1 MFYQNKFTANTQ
13 LKISPFFERT
23 SKLNESQEWRRWS
36 GYLAATSYEL
46 THENEY
52 FAIRTKA
59 ALLDISPL
67 KKYIIEGPD
76 AQILLDRLVT
86 RNIAI
91 CKVSQVMYTPWCDE
105 HGKVIDDGTVQ
116 RLSENKF
123 RITSAEPNLEWIESN
138 SSGMDVI
145 IKDDS
150 YSTAALALQGPNS
163 RSILNAVSSK
173 SLDSLKFFWMMD
185 TTFENIPVTISR
197 TGYTGD
203 LGYEIWMDP
212 NDALSVW
219 DLLIDKGKTFG
230 ITPTGLHA
238 LDIARIE
245 AGLILLDVDYISTR
259 HALIESRKS
268 SPYELGLG
276 WAVKLKKKNFIG
288 KAPLHKEL
296 ANGSSWSFVG
306 IEIEWSG
313 FEKHYRAVGLAP
325 GLPST
330 AWRTS
335 TPLYNNNEQVGY
347 ATSGTWSP
355 LLKRYIALAHVK
367 SKYAKEGSEL
377 MFELKVEHFRKL
389 TKATVVKT
397 PFFNPERKRSCP
409 QYKNM
414 MLLLLAVVTMD

>member
-13 LKISPFFERT
+13 LKLSPFFERT
-23 SKLNESQEWRRWS
+23 SKLNESQEWRRWA

-67 KKYIIEGPD
+67 KKYIVEGPD
-76 AQILLDRLVT
+76 AQNLLDRLVT

-91 CKVSQVMYTPWCDE
+91 CKVGQVMYTPWCDE
-105 HGKVIDDGTVQ
+105 EGKVIDDGTVQ

-138 SSGMDVI
+138 STGMDVT

-163 RSILNAVSSK
+163 RAILNAVSSK
-173 SLDSLKFFWMMD
+173 SLDSLKFFWMID

-212 NDALSVW
+212 NNALSVW
-219 DLLIDKGKTFG
+219 DLLMDKGKTFG

-238 LDIARIE
+238 LDIARVE

-288 KAPLHKEL
+288 KARLLEEFE
-296 ANGSSWSFVG
+296 NSSEWSFVG
-306 IEIEWSG
+306 IEIEWIG
-313 FEKHYRAVGLAP
+313 FEKHYRAAGLAP

-377 MFELKVEHFRKL
+377 MFELKVEHYRKL

-397 PFFNPERKRSCP
+397 PFYDPERKRSCP
-409 QYKNM
+409 Q
-414 MLLLLAVVTMD
+414 

>member
-13 LKISPFFERT
+13 LKLSPFFERT
-23 SKLNESQEWRRWS
+23 SKLNESQEWRRWA

-67 KKYIIEGPD
+67 KKYIVEGPD
-76 AQILLDRLVT
+76 AQNLLDRLVT

-91 CKVSQVMYTPWCDE
+91 CKVGQVMYTPWCDE
-105 HGKVIDDGTVQ
+105 EGKVIDDGTVQ

-138 SSGMDVI
+138 STGMDVM

-163 RSILNAVSSK
+163 RAILNAVSSK
-173 SLDSLKFFWMMD
+173 SLDSLKFFWMME
-185 TTFENIPVTISR
+185 TTFEDIPVTISR

-212 NDALSVW
+212 NNALSVW
-219 DLLIDKGKTFG
+219 DLLMDKGKTFG

-238 LDIARIE
+238 LDIARVE

-276 WAVKLKKKNFIG
+276 WSVKLKKKNFIG
-288 KAPLHKEL
+288 KARLLEEFE
-296 ANGSSWSFVG
+296 NSSEWSFVG
-306 IEIEWSG
+306 IEIEWTG
-313 FEKHYRAVGLAP
+313 FEKHYRAAGLAP

-397 PFFNPERKRSCP
+397 PFYDPERKRSCP
-409 QYKNM
+409 Q
-414 MLLLLAVVTMD
+414 

>member
-1 MFYQNKFTANTQ
+1 MFYQNKFSAKTQ
-13 LKISPFFERT
+13 LKLSPFFERT
-23 SKLNESQEWRRWS
+23 SKLNESQEWRRWA

-91 CKVSQVMYTPWCDE
+91 CKVNQVMYTPWCDE

-123 RITSAEPNLEWIESN
+123 RITSAEPNFEWIESN
-138 SSGMDVI
+138 STGMDVI

-163 RSILNAVSSK
+163 RAILNTISSK
-173 SLDSLKFFWMMD
+173 SLDNLKFFWMMD

-296 ANGSSWSFVG
+296 DNGSSWSFVG

-367 SKYAKEGSEL
+367 SKHAKEGSEL

-409 QYKNM
+409 Q
-414 MLLLLAVVTMD
+414 

>member
-13 LKISPFFERT
+13 LKLSPFFERT
-23 SKLNESQEWRRWS
+23 SKLNESQEWRRWA

-46 THENEY
+46 NHENEY

-67 KKYIIEGPD
+67 KKYIVEGPD
-76 AQILLDRLVT
+76 AQNLLDRLVT

-91 CKVSQVMYTPWCDE
+91 CKVGQVMYTPWCDE
-105 HGKVIDDGTVQ
+105 EGKVIDDGTVQ

-138 SSGMDVI
+138 STGMDVT

-163 RSILNAVSSK
+163 RAILNAVSSK
-173 SLDSLKFFWMMD
+173 SLDSLKFFWMID

-203 LGYEIWMDP
+203 LGYEIWMNP

-219 DLLIDKGKTFG
+219 DILIDKGKTFG

-238 LDIARIE
+238 LDIARVE

-288 KAPLHKEL
+288 KARLLEEFE
-296 ANGSSWSFVG
+296 NSSEWSFVG
-306 IEIEWSG
+306 IEIEWIG
-313 FEKHYRAVGLAP
+313 FEKHYRAAGLAP

-397 PFFNPERKRSCP
+397 PFYDPERKRSCP
-409 QYKNM
+409 Q
-414 MLLLLAVVTMD
+414 

>member
-13 LKISPFFERT
+13 LKLSPFFERT
-23 SKLNESQEWRRWS
+23 SKLNESQEWRRWA

-67 KKYIIEGPD
+67 KKYIVEGPD
-76 AQILLDRLVT
+76 AQNLLDRLVT

-91 CKVSQVMYTPWCDE
+91 CKVGQVMYTPWCDE
-105 HGKVIDDGTVQ
+105 EGKVIDDGTVQ

-138 SSGMDVI
+138 STGMDVT

-163 RSILNAVSSK
+163 RAILNAVSSK
-173 SLDSLKFFWMMD
+173 SLDSLKFFWMID

-203 LGYEIWMDP
+203 LGYEIWMNP

-219 DLLIDKGKTFG
+219 DILIDKGKTFG

-238 LDIARIE
+238 LDIARVE

-276 WAVKLKKKNFIG
+276 WAVKLKKENFIG
-288 KAPLHKEL
+288 KARLLEEFE
-296 ANGSSWSFVG
+296 NSSEWSFVG
-306 IEIEWSG
+306 IEIEWTG
-313 FEKHYRAVGLAP
+313 FEKHYRAAGLAP

-397 PFFNPERKRSCP
+397 PFYDPERKRSCP
-409 QYKNM
+409 Q
-414 MLLLLAVVTMD
+414 

>member
-13 LKISPFFERT
+13 LKLSPFFERT
-23 SKLNESQEWRRWS
+23 SKLNESQEWRRWA

-67 KKYIIEGPD
+67 KKYIVEGPD
-76 AQILLDRLVT
+76 AQNLLDRLVT

-91 CKVSQVMYTPWCDE
+91 CKVGQVMYTPWCDE
-105 HGKVIDDGTVQ
+105 EGKVVDDGTVQ

-138 SSGMDVI
+138 STGMDVM

-163 RSILNAVSSK
+163 RAILNAVSSK
-173 SLDSLKFFWMMD
+173 SLDSLKFFWMME

-219 DLLIDKGKTFG
+219 DLLMNKGKTFG

-238 LDIARIE
+238 LDIARVE

-276 WAVKLKKKNFIG
+276 WSVKLKKKNFIC
-288 KAPLHKEL
+288 KARLVQEFK
-296 ANGSSWSFVG
+296 NSSEWSFVG
-306 IEIEWSG
+306 IEIEWTG
-313 FEKHYRAVGLAP
+313 FEKHYRAAGLAP

-397 PFFNPERKRSCP
+397 PFYDPERKRSCP
-409 QYKNM
+409 Q
-414 MLLLLAVVTMD
+414 